1 MSLNLQPRRSIVYHN
16 KAFIADFHKVR
27 KERLALEEKERL
39 EADIDRAVATDM
51 GAEDRAVER
60 KTEEEEWEI
69 R

>member
-39 EADIDRAVATDM
+39 EADIDRAVAIDM
-51 GAEDRAVER
+51 GAGQSC
-60 KTEEEEWEI
+60 
-69 R
+69 

>member
-51 GAEDRAVER
+51 GAGQSC
-60 KTEEEEWEI
+60 
-69 R
+69 

>member
-1 MSLNLQPRRSIVYHN
+1 MSLNLQRWTSIAYRN
-16 KAFIADFHKVR
+16 KVR
-27 KERLALEEKERL
+27 KERLALKEKERL

-60 KTEEEEWEI
+60 KTEEEEEEWEI

>member
-1 MSLNLQPRRSIVYHN
+1 MSLNLQRWTSIAYRN
-16 KAFIADFHKVR
+16 KVR
-27 KERLALEEKERL
+27 KERLALKEKERL

-60 KTEEEEWEI
+60 KTEEEEEEEEEEEWEI